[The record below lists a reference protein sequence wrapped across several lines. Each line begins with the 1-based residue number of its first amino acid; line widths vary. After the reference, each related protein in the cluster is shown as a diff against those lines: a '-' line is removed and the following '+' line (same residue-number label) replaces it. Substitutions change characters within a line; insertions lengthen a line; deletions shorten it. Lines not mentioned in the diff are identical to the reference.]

1 MSPEDRI
8 GQTVRVMQAAGVEQT
23 EIATVLISWAA
34 RYALAIG
41 WSVELVAQAQTA
53 ALDLHLQDQK
63 GSSRS

>member
-8 GQTVRVMQAAGVEQT
+8 GETVRVMQVAGVEQT
-23 EIATVLISWAA
+23 EIAAVLISWAA

-41 WSVELVAQAQTA
+41 WSVEVVAGAQKA
-53 ALDLHLQDQK
+53 ALDLHVQDRK